1 MLDHNFSNEELLEL
15 RRKHK
20 EKLALQEQEAQ
31 ELHRRKV
38 EAEKK
43 EEADRLTLTIDKL
56 VKTLFV
62 EFNNCFQRFIITD
75 DKKFAIEVDSAQV
88 LSELLPGSE
97 KNSDVPF
104 LIHKAL
110 VRKIND
116 AYPKLKFLSY
126 IQQSESCIPQRMQRF
141 TKKHTNFSIVFEP
154 ILHNIIPCDII
165 SENLPRWK
173 SIKTLPQSGSVY
185 VCYTNVTGEI
195 RIHEFEGTN
204 LSSSIKKPD
213 LLPTFWLEKLP
224 SFKANFLS
232 AVNIV
237 GTLSL
242 ISNIP
247 VVVFSKNVF
256 IGLILGAVES
266 IAMLVANQVLK
277 SDSSKPPSLV
287 DILDY
292 LKSNEY
298 LANKEIVSWY
308 DELLKD
314 FAVDEKTAKQ
324 KALAEFANI
333 THTV

>member
-20 EKLALQEQEAQ
+20 EKLALEEQEAQ
-31 ELHRRKV
+31 ELHRRKI

-43 EEADRLTLTIDKL
+43 EEADRLTSTIDKL
-56 VKTLFV
+56 VNSLFV
-62 EFNNCFQRFIITD
+62 EFNKCFQRFILTD
-75 DKKFAIEVDSAQV
+75 DKKFAIQVDSSHAV
-88 LSELLPGSE
+88 STLLPGSE
-97 KNSDVPF
+97 KYSNVPF
-104 LIHKAL
+104 LMHEAL

-126 IQQSESCIPQRMQRF
+126 ILQNANNSY
-141 TKKHTNFSIVFEP
+141 FSIVFEP

-165 SENLPRWK
+165 SETLPRWK

-195 RIHEFEGTN
+195 SIHKFEGTD
-204 LSSSIKKPD
+204 LSSLIKKPD

-224 SFKANFLS
+224 SFKANILS

-247 VVVFSKNVF
+247 VVVFSKNLF

-266 IAMLVANQVLK
+266 IAMFVASKVLK
-277 SDSSKPPSLV
+277 SGFSEPPSSEDLSN
-287 DILDY
+287 Y

-308 DELLKD
+308 DELPKD
-314 FAVDEKTAKQ
+314 FVLDEKTAKQ

-333 THTV
+333 THAI

>member
-20 EKLALQEQEAQ
+20 EKLALEEQEAQ

-38 EAEKK
+38 ETEKK
-43 EEADRLTLTIDKL
+43 EEADRLTSTIDKL
-56 VKTLFV
+56 VNSLFV
-62 EFNNCFQRFIITD
+62 EFNKCFQRFILTD
-75 DKKFAIEVDSAQV
+75 DKKFAIEVDNAHI

-97 KNSDVPF
+97 KYSNVPF
-104 LIHKAL
+104 MIHEAL
-110 VRKIND
+110 VQKINL

-126 IQQSESCIPQRMQRF
+126 IQNA
-141 TKKHTNFSIVFEP
+141 KKHTNFSIVFEP

-165 SENLPRWK
+165 SETLPRWK

-185 VCYTNVTGEI
+185 VCYTNVAGKI
-195 RIHEFEGTN
+195 SIHKFEGTD
-204 LSSSIKKPD
+204 LSSLIKKPD

-224 SFKANFLS
+224 SFKANILS
-232 AVNIV
+232 VVNIV

-247 VVVFSKNVF
+247 VVVFSKNLF

-266 IAMLVANQVLK
+266 IAMFVASKVLK
-277 SDSSKPPSLV
+277 SGFSEPPSSEDLSN
-287 DILDY
+287 Y

-308 DELLKD
+308 DHSPTAYEL
-314 FAVDEKTAKQ
+314 DESTSRK
-324 KALAEFANI
+324 KALQELAEYTA
-333 THTV
+333 

>member
-1 MLDHNFSNEELLEL
+1 MLNENFSNEELLEL

-20 EKLALQEQEAQ
+20 ENLALQEQEAQ

-43 EEADRLTLTIDKL
+43 EEAKQLTLTIDKL
-56 VKTLFV
+56 VNSLFV
-62 EFNNCFQRFIITD
+62 EFNNCFQRFILTD
-75 DKKFAIEVDSAQV
+75 DKKFAIQVDSSHV
-88 LSELLPGSE
+88 LWHCSASSE
-97 KNSDVPF
+97 KYSNVPF
-104 LIHKAL
+104 MIHEAL
-110 VRKIND
+110 VRKINL

-126 IQQSESCIPQRMQRF
+126 IQQ
-141 TKKHTNFSIVFEP
+141 NANNAYFSIVFEP

-165 SENLPRWK
+165 SETLPRWK

-185 VCYTNVTGEI
+185 VCYTNITGEI
-195 RIHEFEGTN
+195 SIHEFEGTN
-204 LSSSIKKPD
+204 LSSLIKKPD

-224 SFKANFLS
+224 SFKANILS

-237 GTLSL
+237 GTLLL

-247 VVVFSKNVF
+247 VVAFSENLF
-256 IGLILGAVES
+256 IGLALGAVES
-266 IAMLVANQVLK
+266 IAMFVANQFLK
-277 SDSSKPPSLV
+277 SDSIDSPSSEDLSN
-287 DILDY
+287 Y

-308 DELLKD
+308 DELPKD
-314 FAVDEKTAKQ
+314 FVLDEKTAKQ

-333 THTV
+333 THTI

>member
-1 MLDHNFSNEELLEL
+1 MHE
-15 RRKHK
+15 
-20 EKLALQEQEAQ
+20 
-31 ELHRRKV
+31 
-38 EAEKK
+38 
-43 EEADRLTLTIDKL
+43 
-56 VKTLFV
+56 
-62 EFNNCFQRFIITD
+62 
-75 DKKFAIEVDSAQV
+75 
-88 LSELLPGSE
+88 
-97 KNSDVPF
+97 
-104 LIHKAL
+104 AL

-126 IQQSESCIPQRMQRF
+126 ILQNANNSY
-141 TKKHTNFSIVFEP
+141 FSIVFEP

-165 SENLPRWK
+165 SETLPRWK

-195 RIHEFEGTN
+195 SIHKFEGTD
-204 LSSSIKKPD
+204 LSSLIKKPD

-224 SFKANFLS
+224 SFKANILS

-247 VVVFSKNVF
+247 VVVFSKNLF

-266 IAMLVANQVLK
+266 IAMFVASKVLK
-277 SDSSKPPSLV
+277 SGFSEPPSSEDLSN
-287 DILDY
+287 Y

-308 DELLKD
+308 DELPKD
-314 FAVDEKTAKQ
+314 FVLDEKTAKQ

-333 THTV
+333 THAI

>member
-20 EKLALQEQEAQ
+20 EKLALEEQEAQ
-31 ELHRRKV
+31 ELHRRKI

-43 EEADRLTLTIDKL
+43 EEADRLTSTIDKL
-56 VKTLFV
+56 VNSLFV
-62 EFNNCFQRFIITD
+62 EFNKCFQRFILTD
-75 DKKFAIEVDSAQV
+75 DKKFAIQVDSSHAV
-88 LSELLPGSE
+88 STLLPGSE
-97 KNSDVPF
+97 KYSNVPF
-104 LIHKAL
+104 LMHEAL

-126 IQQSESCIPQRMQRF
+126 ILQNANNSY
-141 TKKHTNFSIVFEP
+141 FSIVFEP

-165 SENLPRWK
+165 SETLPRWK

-195 RIHEFEGTN
+195 SIHKFEGTD
-204 LSSSIKKPD
+204 LSSLIKKPD

-224 SFKANFLS
+224 SFKANILS

-247 VVVFSKNVF
+247 VVVFSKNLF

-266 IAMLVANQVLK
+266 IAMFVASKVLK
-277 SDSSKPPSLV
+277 SGFSEPPSSEDLSN
-287 DILDY
+287 Y

-308 DELLKD
+308 DELPQD
-314 FAVDEKTAKQ
+314 FVLDEKTAKQ

-333 THTV
+333 THAI

>member
-1 MLDHNFSNEELLEL
+1 MLNKNFSNEELLEL

-20 EKLALQEQEAQ
+20 ENLALQEQEAQ

-43 EEADRLTLTIDKL
+43 EEAKQLTLTIDKL
-56 VKTLFV
+56 VNSLFV
-62 EFNNCFQRFIITD
+62 EFNNCFQRFILTD
-75 DKKFAIEVDSAQV
+75 DKKFAIQVDSSHV
-88 LSELLPGSE
+88 LWHCSPSSE
-97 KNSDVPF
+97 KYSNAPF
-104 LIHKAL
+104 MIHEAL
-110 VRKIND
+110 VRKINL

-126 IQQSESCIPQRMQRF
+126 IQQ
-141 TKKHTNFSIVFEP
+141 NANNAYFSIVFEP

-165 SENLPRWK
+165 SESLPRWK

-185 VCYTNVTGEI
+185 VCYTNITGEI
-195 RIHEFEGTN
+195 SIHEFEGTN
-204 LSSSIKKPD
+204 LSSLIKKPD

-224 SFKANFLS
+224 SFKANILS

-237 GTLSL
+237 GTLLL

-247 VVVFSKNVF
+247 VVAFSENLF
-256 IGLILGAVES
+256 IGLALGAVES
-266 IAMLVANQVLK
+266 IAMFVANKVLK
-277 SDSSKPPSLV
+277 SDSGESPSSEDLSN
-287 DILDY
+287 Y

-308 DELLKD
+308 DELPKD
-314 FAVDEKTAKQ
+314 FVLDEKTAKQ

-333 THTV
+333 THTI

>member
-1 MLDHNFSNEELLEL
+1 MLNENFSNEELLEL

-31 ELHRRKV
+31 ELHRRKI

-43 EEADRLTLTIDKL
+43 EEADRLTSTIDKL
-56 VKTLFV
+56 VNSLFV
-62 EFNNCFQRFIITD
+62 EFNKCFQRFILTD
-75 DKKFAIEVDSAQV
+75 DKKFAIEVDSAHV

-97 KNSDVPF
+97 KYSNVPF
-104 LIHKAL
+104 MIHEAL
-110 VRKIND
+110 VRKINL

-126 IQQSESCIPQRMQRF
+126 IQQ
-141 TKKHTNFSIVFEP
+141 NANNAYFSIVFEP

-165 SENLPRWK
+165 SESLPRWK

-185 VCYTNVTGEI
+185 VCYTNITGEI
-195 RIHEFEGTN
+195 SIHEFEGTN
-204 LSSSIKKPD
+204 LSSLIKKPD

-224 SFKANFLS
+224 SFKANILS

-237 GTLSL
+237 GTLLL

-247 VVVFSKNVF
+247 VVAFSENLF
-256 IGLILGAVES
+256 IGLALGAVES
-266 IAMLVANQVLK
+266 IAMFVANKVLK
-277 SDSSKPPSLV
+277 SDSGESPSSEDLSN
-287 DILDY
+287 Y

-308 DELLKD
+308 DELPKD
-314 FAVDEKTAKQ
+314 FVLDEKTAKQ
-324 KALAEFANI
+324 KALAEFSNI
-333 THTV
+333 THAI

>member
-1 MLDHNFSNEELLEL
+1 MLNENFSNEELLEL

-43 EEADRLTLTIDKL
+43 EEADRLTSTIDKL
-56 VKTLFV
+56 VNSLFV
-62 EFNNCFQRFIITD
+62 EFNKCFQRFILTD
-75 DKKFAIEVDSAQV
+75 DKKFAIEVDSAHV

-97 KNSDVPF
+97 KYSNVPF
-104 LIHKAL
+104 MIHEAL

-126 IQQSESCIPQRMQRF
+126 IQQSA
-141 TKKHTNFSIVFEP
+141 KKHTNFLIVFEP

-165 SENLPRWK
+165 SETLPRWK

-195 RIHEFEGTN
+195 SIHKFEGAD
-204 LSSSIKKPD
+204 LSSLIKKPD

-224 SFKANFLS
+224 NLKANILS
-232 AVNIV
+232 VVNIV

-247 VVVFSKNVF
+247 VVVFSKNLF
-256 IGLILGAVES
+256 IGLALGAVES
-266 IAMLVANQVLK
+266 IAMFVASKVLK
-277 SDSSKPPSLV
+277 NGFSEPPSSEDLSN
-287 DILDY
+287 Y

-308 DELLKD
+308 DELPKD
-314 FAVDEKTAKQ
+314 FAVDEKTSKQ

-333 THTV
+333 THAI